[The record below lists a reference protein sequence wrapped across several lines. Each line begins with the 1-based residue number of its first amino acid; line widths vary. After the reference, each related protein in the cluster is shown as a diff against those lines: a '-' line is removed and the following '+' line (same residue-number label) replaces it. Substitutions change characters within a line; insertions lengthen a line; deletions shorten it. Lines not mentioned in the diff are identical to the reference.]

1 MGCLPAHLL
10 YPSQQVAYLVLASA
24 GLRVM
29 GCLPVQGKA
38 WEMVSFML
46 SAVPH
51 WQTWVVLVDSFRE
64 PGAGGAAGLP
74 VRGRVG

>member
-1 MGCLPAHLL
+1 
-10 YPSQQVAYLVLASA
+10 
-24 GLRVM
+24 M